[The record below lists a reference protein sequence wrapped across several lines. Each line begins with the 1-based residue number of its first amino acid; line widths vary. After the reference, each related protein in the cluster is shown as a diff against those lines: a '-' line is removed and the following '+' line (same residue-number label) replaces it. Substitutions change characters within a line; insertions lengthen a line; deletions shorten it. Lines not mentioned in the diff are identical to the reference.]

1 VSDDMTVQPGS
12 DPVATAPAAPPKAGG
27 LKGFFA
33 TTLGKV
39 VIIGLAVTV
48 LLTVLAVVA
57 VIVLGAVG
65 VSLYG
70 DVVQQLPATVPKPSG
85 SAPAAQAASQTV
97 PAVAVVGLDE
107 VFSPRD
113 PFQPVILPASALDGE
128 DDENT
133 LTLIEIVEENGDLK
147 AVLKLGVNKYT
158 LGSAETIPNTP
169 WQVVSV
175 GSSSVVMLY
184 GDTQITLSIG
194 QGISMK

>member
-1 VSDDMTVQPGS
+1 MSDEMVQPGS
-12 DPVATAPAAPPKAGG
+12 DPAAPAPAAPPKAGG

-39 VIIGLAVTV
+39 VIIGLAVAV

-57 VIVLGAVG
+57 VIVLGAIG

-70 DVVQQLPATVPKPSG
+70 DVVQQSPATVPKPST
-85 SAPAAQAASQTV
+85 SKPAQAASETV

-113 PFQPVILPASALDGE
+113 PFQPVILPASELDQG

-133 LTLIEIVEENGDLK
+133 LTLLEIVEDNGDLK
-147 AVLKLGVNKYT
+147 AVLQLGANKYT
-158 LGSAETIPNTP
+158 LGVGETIAGTP
-169 WQVVSV
+169 WQVVSIS
-175 GSSSVVMLY
+175 SSSVVMLY